1 MKNQKKLALFSFI
14 IFIISTAAASYW
26 YILLHYYR
34 EHDLENISTIITQV
48 GLVAGAITTFIFFL
62 INLCIKKIKDKGL
75 RSFLV
80 VILVIFFIVFVYHLT
95 LNMVFYHTDS
105 PQSFIESLMEF

>member
-1 MKNQKKLALFSFI
+1 MKNPKRLALFSII
-14 IFIISTAAASYW
+14 IFIVSTAAASYW
-26 YILLHYYR
+26 YIQLHYYR
-34 EHDLENISTIITQV
+34 EHDLDNLSTIITQV
-48 GLVAGAITTFIFFL
+48 GLVSGAITTLIFVL
-62 INLCIKKIKDKGL
+62 ISQVVKRIKDKGL

-105 PQSFIESLMEF
+105 TQSFIGSLLEF